1 MREALRPERVA
12 NAIRQRRQVLADR
25 AYLVVEGD
33 TDRRLMA
40 KFVDPARCEIEVAMN
55 RDFVLGV
62 VAELARTHTPGVLAL
77 IDADFDPLDGV
88 DLPPNVVRTDTHDI
102 ETLTLR
108 SPALDHVLREHGSD
122 EKRTLF
128 ERRRAPIREALLQ
141 ACLPLGYL
149 RWHSRRASLALTF
162 RDLDMSK
169 LLGDDLN
176 PNRTDVIRYILQRSQ
191 KPLGLLTECSAA
203 IEALE
208 DSRHDRW
215 VVCCGHD
222 LVAALSNALRKTLG
236 TRASNDVSPDVIE
249 RDLRLAFERRDLEET
264 DLYTA
269 VRRWE
274 ADNAPFV
281 IFAP

>member
-1 MREALRPERVA
+1 
-12 NAIRQRRQVLADR
+12 
-25 AYLVVEGD
+25 
-33 TDRRLMA
+33 MA
-40 KFVDPARCEIEVAMN
+40 KFVDPARCEIEVGLN
-55 RDFVLGV
+55 RGFVLGV

-88 DLPPNVVRTDTHDI
+88 DAPPNVVRTDTHDI

-122 EKRTLF
+122 EKRARF
-128 ERRRAPIREALLQ
+128 ESHRALVREALLN

-162 RDLDMSK
+162 RDLDVSK
-169 LLGDDLN
+169 FLGDDLN
-176 PNRTDVIRYILQRSQ
+176 PNRTDMIRHVLQRSQ
-191 KPLGLLTECSAA
+191 RSTGLLAELSSA
-203 IEALE
+203 IDALE
-208 DSRHDRW
+208 DSQHDRW

-222 LVAALSNALRKTLG
+222 LVAALSHALRKTLG
-236 TRASNDVSPDVIE
+236 TRSSNDVSPDVIE
-249 RDLRLAFERRDLEET
+249 RDLRLAFERRDLEQT

-274 ADNAPFV
+274 ASNTPFV
-281 IFAP
+281 IFAPS